1 MKESSE
7 TMKKI
12 ETIEGVPNWAVCG
25 LVNGDWSG
33 TPDEDRKMAEEWEK
47 ELNKDGYIL
56 MSPIDG
62 TECGFN
68 RYPAFGLAC
77 DTVDF
82 YAIKEEVVK

>member
-1 MKESSE
+1 
-7 TMKKI
+7 MKKI

-62 TECGFN
+62 TECDSIVTPPFVWLVT
-68 RYPAFGLAC
+68 R
-77 DTVDF
+77 
-82 YAIKEEVVK
+82 

>member
-1 MKESSE
+1 
-7 TMKKI
+7 MKKI

-25 LVNGDWSG
+25 LVYGDWSG
-33 TPDEDRKMAEEWEK
+33 MPDEDRKMAEEWEK
-47 ELNKDGYIL
+47 ELNKDGFIL

>member
-1 MKESSE
+1 
-7 TMKKI
+7 MKKI

>member
-1 MKESSE
+1 
-7 TMKKI
+7 MKKI

-47 ELNKDGYIL
+47 ELNKDGFIL